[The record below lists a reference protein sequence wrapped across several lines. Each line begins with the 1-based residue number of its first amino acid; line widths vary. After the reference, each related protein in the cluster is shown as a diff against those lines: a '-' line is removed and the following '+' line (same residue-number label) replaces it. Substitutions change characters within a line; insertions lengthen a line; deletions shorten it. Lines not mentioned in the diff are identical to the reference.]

1 MWKFDAPQ
9 SRDTASGAHHLV
21 VHDELAMLRS
31 LAGELVQ
38 VVRDQRALLVACEKE
53 NMALQTALKVQ
64 TVQAASQTEVVAS
77 SVKMEGD
84 AAAAEKRDLELTILD
99 LRRQLL
105 KADIDHRQQSA
116 TKQHISHLEQ
126 ELAAMA
132 DQALQKEAEYAAHAR
147 RLQALDLEQQQALRE
162 ALDARSEFELK
173 NAILHELVQQLEI
186 SNTRA
191 EAEARALAERHSSL
205 QVALGAMEERAVNA
219 EQQRSLLLHNL
230 NVELQS
236 ISSQSTLH

>member
-1 MWKFDAPQ
+1 VWKFDAPQ

-84 AAAAEKRDLELTILD
+84 AAAAEKRDLELTVLD

-116 TKQHISHLEQ
+116 TKHISHLEQ

-236 ISSQSTLH
+236 ISSQSTLY